1 MAGASH
7 DRGQRNSKHFQ
18 HLTTLSLLANLALRR
33 PRNIEASTLGRD
45 AMAGAISAVV
55 QIAYCISFAALI
67 FTGDLAGGFPLGLA
81 GLIMGTVVT
90 CVVIAV
96 TSTFS
101 PVIGGPDSPAVAVM
115 SVLASSIA
123 AGLAAKG
130 AGTETIIINVLI
142 ALSVS
147 TLLTGILLY
156 GVGALRLGQ
165 WLRFIPYPVIGG
177 FLAASGILLIT
188 GGMEVVTQ
196 TELSLSP
203 ASWQPFYSA
212 LYGPQILVA
221 ALFAL
226 AIPLLGRWVPA
237 YLALPVAFFAFL
249 LALDGSLFGL
259 VEDQEMRSAWFLP
272 ALGELTLW
280 WPANY
285 VFGSEVDWSVIAESS
300 AEIGSFCA
308 VMAIA
313 LLLDV
318 SSLEVARQKT
328 ADLDQE
334 FRSNGLA
341 NLLASVLGGFGGSLS
356 MNACVLLD
364 ESGATTRWAGAIV
377 GLVAAFI
384 LFSGIDVG
392 SVVPKAI
399 LGGMLAYLGAVILIE
414 LWEAPAQSSW
424 MEWALTGV
432 MTLVIINFGYFMGVV
447 VGVIGAC
454 LMFALN
460 YSRIGVIRRHL
471 TRHEF
476 SSNVERSPEQ
486 SRLLRDEGK
495 RMHVFWLSGFIFFG
509 SSNGL
514 FERIKG
520 AIEAQRDKPVGYV
533 VLDFSAVPGLDTSAV
548 LSLVKLRNYCEEHGV
563 TLGFSGLSESMRV
576 NFERADFFGLSR
588 PHQVFGSRN
597 EAIEWCEDMLL
608 MHHEV
613 GAASTH
619 SFESW
624 LQAEFGGKVDF
635 ARIASYMECQEMSN
649 GEFLFHQGEP
659 SDSIVLQASGSV
671 AITIVDEHG
680 RPIRLR
686 RMLGHTIV
694 GEMGFFRGVPRAAS
708 VIAEGPTVV
717 YRLTREAFDRMQA
730 EDPVAAAA
738 FHKLIIRLLSDR
750 LEFANREISAL
761 L

>member
-1 MAGASH
+1 MIGRTSTPSL
-7 DRGQRNSKHFQ
+7 RIRP
-18 HLTTLSLLANLALRR
+18 LSLLVNLALRR

-45 AMAGAISAVV
+45 AMAGSISAVV

-67 FTGDLAGGFPLGLA
+67 FTGDLAGGFSLGLA

-90 CVVIAV
+90 CVIIAV

-115 SVLASSIA
+115 SVLAASIA
-123 AGLAAKG
+123 TALAAKG
-130 AGTETIIINVLI
+130 ASTPQIIINVLV

-156 GVGALRLGQ
+156 GVGALRMGQ

-177 FLAASGILLIT
+177 FLAASGLLLIT

-196 TELSLSP
+196 TDLTLSP
-203 ASWQPFYSA
+203 SSWELLYSS
-212 LYGPQILVA
+212 LYGPQILIG
-221 ALFAL
+221 ALFAI
-226 AIPLLGRWVPA
+226 AIPVLGRWVPN
-237 YLALPVAFFAFL
+237 YLALPIAFFAFL
-249 LALDGSLFGL
+249 VLLDGSLLGL
-259 VEDQEMRSAWFLP
+259 VGDQAVRSSWFLP
-272 ALGELTLW
+272 SLGELSLW
-280 WPANY
+280 WPLSAMI
-285 VFGSEVDWSVIAESS
+285 GQQVDWGVIAQSS
-300 AEIGSFCA
+300 AEIGSFCG

-377 GLVAAFI
+377 GLVCAI
-384 LFSGIDVG
+384 VLFSGADVG

-399 LGGMLAYLGAVILIE
+399 LGGMLAYLGAVIIIE

-447 VGVIGAC
+447 LGVIGAC
-454 LMFALN
+454 LMFALS

-471 TRHEF
+471 TRQEF

-486 SRLLRDEGK
+486 SRLLREEGK
-495 RMHVFWLSGFIFFG
+495 RVHVFWLSGFIFFG

-520 AIEAQRDKPVGYV
+520 TIEVQREKPVAYV

-563 TLGFSGLSESMRV
+563 TLGFSGLNEVMRV
-576 NFERADFFGLSR
+576 SFERAGFFGSTR

-624 LQAEFGGKVDF
+624 LQSEFGGKVDF
-635 ARIASYMECQEMSN
+635 ARIASYMQRQELSN

-659 SDSIVLQASGSV
+659 SDSVVLQASGSV
-671 AITIVDEHG
+671 AITIIDEHG

-686 RMLGHTIV
+686 RMLGHTVV
-694 GEMGFFRGVPRAAS
+694 GEMGFFRRVPRAAS
-708 VIAEGPTVV
+708 VIAEGPTVI
-717 YRLTREAFDRMQA
+717 YRLTREAFEKMQQG
-730 EDPVAAAA
+730 DPTAAAA
-738 FHKLIIRLLSDR
+738 LHKLIIRLLSDR

>member
-1 MAGASH
+1 
-7 DRGQRNSKHFQ
+7 
-18 HLTTLSLLANLALRR
+18 LSLLANLALRH
-33 PRNIEASTLGRD
+33 PRNIDASTLGRD
-45 AMAGAISAVV
+45 AMAGGISAVV

-67 FTGDLAGGFPLGLA
+67 FTGDLASGFSLGLA

-90 CVVIAV
+90 CVVIAL

-115 SVLASSIA
+115 SVLAASIA
-123 AGLAAKG
+123 TALAAKG
-130 AGTETIIINVLI
+130 APTGQIVINVLV

-156 GVGALRLGQ
+156 GVGALKMGQ

-177 FLAASGILLIT
+177 FLAASGILLVT

-196 TELSLSP
+196 TNLTLSP
-203 ASWQPFYSA
+203 SSWQVLYSP
-212 LYGPQILVA
+212 LYAPQILIG
-221 ALFAL
+221 ALFA
-226 AIPLLGRWVPA
+226 ASIPVFGRFVPN
-237 YLALPVAFFAFL
+237 YLALPIAFFGFL
-249 LALDGSLFGL
+249 LILDVSLFGFFN
-259 VEDQEMRSAWFLP
+259 DATIHSAWFLP
-272 ALGELTLW
+272 SLGELTLW
-280 WPANY
+280 WPINAMI
-285 VFGSEVDWSVIAESS
+285 GQQVDWGVIAQSS
-300 AEIGSFCA
+300 AEIGSFCG

-328 ADLDQE
+328 SDLDQE

-341 NLLASVLGGFGGSLS
+341 NLVASVLGGFGGSLS
-356 MNACVLLD
+356 MNACLLLD
-364 ESGATTRWAGAIV
+364 ESGATTRWSGAIV
-377 GLVAAFI
+377 GIVCAII
-384 LFSGIDVG
+384 LFSGTDVG
-392 SVVPKAI
+392 SMVPKAI
-399 LGGMLAYLGAVILIE
+399 LAGMLAYLGAVILIE

-454 LMFALN
+454 LMFALS
-460 YSRIGVIRRHL
+460 YSRIGVVRRHL
-471 TRHEF
+471 TRQEF

-486 SRLLRDEGK
+486 TRLLREEGK
-495 RMHVFWLSGFIFFG
+495 RVHVFWLSGFIFFG

-514 FERIKG
+514 FERIKRT
-520 AIEAQRDKPVGYV
+520 IEAQRDKPVGYV

-548 LSLVKLRNYCEEHGV
+548 LSLVKLRNFCEENSV
-563 TLGFSGLSESMRV
+563 TLGFSGLSDIMRAS
-576 NFERADFFGLSR
+576 FEKADFFGTER
-588 PHQVFGSRN
+588 PHQLFGSRN

-608 MHHEV
+608 MYHEV

-624 LQAEFGGKVDF
+624 LQSEFGEKIEF
-635 ARIASYMECQEMSN
+635 EKITPYMQRQELKS
-649 GEFLFHQGEP
+649 GEFLFRQGEP
-659 SDSIVLQASGSV
+659 SDSVVLQASGSV
-671 AITIVDEHG
+671 AITIIDEHG

-686 RMLGHTIV
+686 RMIGHTVV
-694 GEMGFFRGVPRAAS
+694 GEMGFYRGVPRTAS
-708 VIAEGPTVV
+708 VIAEGPTVI
-717 YRLTREAFDRMQA
+717 YRLTREAFDTMQA
-730 EDPVAAAA
+730 ENPTAAASL
-738 FHKLIIRLLSDR
+738 HKLIIRLLSDR

>member
-1 MAGASH
+1 M
-7 DRGQRNSKHFQ
+7 
-18 HLTTLSLLANLALRR
+18 
-33 PRNIEASTLGRD
+33 EASTLGRD

-115 SVLASSIA
+115 SVLAASIA
-123 AGLAAKG
+123 TALAAKG
-130 AGTETIIINVLI
+130 ASTPQIIINVLV

-147 TLLTGILLY
+147 TLLTGVLLY
-156 GVGALRLGQ
+156 GIGALRMGQ

-177 FLAASGILLIT
+177 FLAASALLLIT
-188 GGMEVVTQ
+188 GGVEVVTQ
-196 TELSLSP
+196 TNLTLSP
-203 ASWQPFYSA
+203 SSWEVLYSP
-212 LYGPQILVA
+212 LYGPQILIGM
-221 ALFAL
+221 LFAVS
-226 AIPLLGRWVPA
+226 IPVLGRFVQS
-237 YLALPVAFFAFL
+237 YLALPIAFFAFL
-249 LALDGSLFGL
+249 TLLDGSLFGI
-259 VEDQEMRSAWFLP
+259 VSDETVRGAWFLP
-272 ALGELTLW
+272 KLGELSLW
-280 WPANY
+280 WPINAMI
-285 VFGSEVDWSVIAESS
+285 GSQVDWRVIAQSS
-300 AEIGSFCA
+300 AEIGSFCG

-328 ADLDQE
+328 SDLDQE

-356 MNACVLLD
+356 MNACLLLD
-364 ESGATTRWAGAIV
+364 ETGATTRWAGAIV
-377 GLVAAFI
+377 GLVCAI
-384 LFSGIDVG
+384 VLFSGTDVG

-399 LGGMLAYLGAVILIE
+399 LAGMLVYLGAVILIE

-447 VGVIGAC
+447 LGVIGAC
-454 LMFALN
+454 LMFALS

-471 TRHEF
+471 TRQEF

-486 SRLLRDEGK
+486 SRLLREEGK
-495 RMHVFWLSGFIFFG
+495 RVHVFWLSGFIFFG

-514 FERIKG
+514 FERIKR

-533 VLDFSAVPGLDTSAV
+533 VLDFGSVPGLDTSAV

-563 TLGFSGLSESMRV
+563 TLGFSGLSENMRV
-576 NFERADFFGLSR
+576 SFERADFFGSTR

-619 SFESW
+619 GFESW
-624 LQAEFGGKVDF
+624 LQSEFGGKIDF
-635 ARIASYMECQEMSN
+635 ARIASYMERQELSN

-659 SDSIVLQASGSV
+659 SDSVVLQETGCV
-671 AITIVDEHG
+671 AITIIDEHG

-686 RMLGHTIV
+686 RMIGHTVV
-694 GEMGFFRGVPRAAS
+694 GEMGFYRGVPRTAS
-708 VIAEGPTVV
+708 VIAEGPTVIH
-717 YRLTREAFDRMQA
+717 RLTREAFDKMQA
-730 EDPVAAAA
+730 EDPTAAAA
-738 FHKLIIRLLSDR
+738 LHKLIIRLLSDR

>member
-1 MAGASH
+1 
-7 DRGQRNSKHFQ
+7 
-18 HLTTLSLLANLALRR
+18 LSLLANLALRR
-33 PRNIEASTLGRD
+33 PRNVDASTLGRD

-67 FTGDLAGGFPLGLA
+67 FTGDLASGFPLGLA

-90 CVVIAV
+90 CVVIAL

-101 PVIGGPDSPAVAVM
+101 PVVGGPDSPAVAVM
-115 SVLASSIA
+115 GVLAASIA
-123 AGLAAKG
+123 AALASKG
-130 AGTETIIINVLI
+130 ASTPTIIINVLI

-156 GVGALRLGQ
+156 GIGALRLGQ

-188 GGMEVVTQ
+188 GGAEVVTQ
-196 TELSLSP
+196 TNLSLSP
-203 ASWQPFYSA
+203 STWADLYSSV
-212 LYGPQILVA
+212 YGPQIVIGL
-221 ALFAL
+221 LFAIS
-226 AIPLLGRWVPA
+226 IPLLGRWIPE
-237 YLALPVAFFAFL
+237 YLALPVAFFVFL
-249 LALDGSLFGL
+249 ILLDGSLFGL
-259 VEDQEMRSAWFLP
+259 AGDTVRSAWFLP
-272 ALGELTLW
+272 SLGQLTLW
-280 WPANY
+280 WPASAIMGN
-285 VFGSEVDWSVIAESS
+285 EVDWGVIAQSS
-300 AEIGSFCA
+300 AEIGSFCG

-328 ADLDQE
+328 GDLDQE

-356 MNACVLLD
+356 MNACLLLD
-364 ESGATTRWAGAIV
+364 ESGATTKWAGAIV
-377 GLVAAFI
+377 GIGCALI
-384 LFSGIDVG
+384 LFSGADVG

-399 LGGMLAYLGAVILIE
+399 LAGMLVYLGAIILIE
-414 LWEAPAQSSW
+414 LWQAPAQSSW

-454 LMFALN
+454 LMFALS

-471 TRHEF
+471 TRQEF

-486 SRLLRDEGK
+486 TRLLREEGK
-495 RMHVFWLSGFIFFG
+495 RVHVFWLSGFIFFG

-514 FERIKG
+514 FERIKRT
-520 AIEAQRDKPVGYV
+520 IESQQEKPVGYV
-533 VLDFSAVPGLDTSAV
+533 VLDFTSVPGLDTSAV
-548 LSLVKLRNYCEEHGV
+548 LSLVKLRNYCEEHDV
-563 TLGFSGLSESMRV
+563 TLGFSGLSEGMRV
-576 NFERADFFGLSR
+576 SFERAGFFGSTR
-588 PHQVFGSRN
+588 SHQVFGSRN

-613 GAASTH
+613 GEASTH

-624 LQAEFGGKVDF
+624 LESEFGGKIPF
-635 ARIASYMECQEMSN
+635 SRLTPYMERQELSN

-659 SDSIVLQASGSV
+659 SDSVVLQASGCV
-671 AITIVDEHG
+671 AITIIDEYG

-686 RMLGHTIV
+686 RMVGHTVV
-694 GEMGFFRGVPRAAS
+694 GEMGFYRDVPRTAS
-708 VIAEGPTVV
+708 VVAEEPTVV
-717 YRLTREAFDRMQA
+717 YRLTQQSFDRMQA
-730 EDPVAAAA
+730 EDPIAAAA
-738 FHKLIIRLLSDR
+738 LHKLIIRLLSDR

>member
-1 MAGASH
+1 M
-7 DRGQRNSKHFQ
+7 
-18 HLTTLSLLANLALRR
+18 SLLANLALRR
-33 PRNIEASTLGRD
+33 PRNIDATTFGRD

-55 QIAYCISFAALI
+55 QIAYCVSFAALI

-115 SVLASSIA
+115 SVLAASIA
-123 AGLAAKG
+123 TALAAKG
-130 AGTETIIINVLI
+130 ASTDQVIVNVLV

-147 TLLTGILLY
+147 TLLTGVLLY

-165 WLRFIPYPVIGG
+165 WLRFIPYPVVGG

-196 TELSLSP
+196 TDLTLLPS
-203 ASWQPFYSA
+203 SWALLYSK

-221 ALFAL
+221 MLFAV
-226 AIPLLGRWVPA
+226 AIPVMARFVPG
-237 YLALPVAFFAFL
+237 YLALPLAFFAFL
-249 LALDGSLFGL
+249 AVLNGSLFGI
-259 VEDQEMRSAWFLP
+259 VSDAGVRGAWFLP
-272 ALGELTLW
+272 ELGELSLW
-280 WPANY
+280 WPLNAMI
-285 VFGSEVDWSVIAESS
+285 GDQVDWGVIAQSS
-300 AEIGSFCA
+300 AEIGSFCG

-318 SSLEVARQKT
+318 SSLEVARQKSG
-328 ADLDQE
+328 DLDQE

-356 MNACVLLD
+356 MNACLLLD

-377 GLVAAFI
+377 GLVCALI
-384 LFSGIDVG
+384 LFSGFDIG
-392 SVVPKAI
+392 SIVPKAI
-399 LGGMLAYLGAVILIE
+399 LAGMLIYLGAVILIE
-414 LWEAPAQSSW
+414 LWNAPAESSW
-424 MEWALTGV
+424 MEWALTGI
-432 MTLVIINFGYFMGVV
+432 MTFVIINFGYFMGVV
-447 VGVIGAC
+447 LGVIGAC
-454 LMFALN
+454 LMFALS

-471 TRHEF
+471 TRQDF

-486 SRLLRDEGK
+486 SRLLREEGK
-495 RMHVFWLSGFIFFG
+495 RVHVFWLSGFIFFG

-514 FERIKG
+514 FERIKRV
-520 AIEAQRDKPVGYV
+520 IEAQQDKPVGYV
-533 VLDFSAVPGLDTSAV
+533 VLDFGAVPGLDTSAV
-548 LSLVKLRNYCEEHGV
+548 LSLVKLRNYCEEHDV
-563 TLGFSGLSESMRV
+563 TLGFSGLSDSMRGI
-576 NFERADFFGLSR
+576 FERAGFFGGKR
-588 PHQVFGSRN
+588 AHQVFASRN
-597 EAIEWCEDMLL
+597 EAVEWCEDMLL
-608 MHHEV
+608 MYHEV

-624 LQAEFGGKVDF
+624 LESEFGGAVDF
-635 ARIASYMECQEMSN
+635 ARIASFMERQELNN

-659 SDSIVLQASGSV
+659 ADSVVLQASGSV
-671 AITIVDEHG
+671 AITIIDEHG

-686 RMLGHTIV
+686 RMVGHTVV
-694 GEMGFFRGVPRAAS
+694 GEMGFYRGVPRTAS
-708 VIAEGPTVV
+708 VIAEEPTIV
-717 YRLTREAFDRMQA
+717 YRLTRDGFDRMQ
-730 EDPVAAAA
+730 EKDPAAAA
-738 FHKLIIRLLSDR
+738 ALHKLIIRLLSDR

>member
-1 MAGASH
+1 
-7 DRGQRNSKHFQ
+7 
-18 HLTTLSLLANLALRR
+18 LSLLANLALRR
-33 PRNIEASTLGRD
+33 PRNIDASTLGRD

-67 FTGDLAGGFPLGLA
+67 FTGDLAAGFPLGLA

-90 CVVIAV
+90 CVVIAL

-115 SVLASSIA
+115 GVLAASIA
-123 AGLAAKG
+123 AALAAKG
-130 AGTETIIINVLI
+130 ASTPTIIINVLV

-156 GVGALRLGQ
+156 GIGALRLGQ

-188 GGMEVVTQ
+188 GGAEVVTQ
-196 TELSLSP
+196 TNLSLSP
-203 ASWQPFYSA
+203 SSWEVLYSSV
-212 LYGPQILVA
+212 YGPQILVGL
-221 ALFAL
+221 LFAV
-226 AIPLLGRWVPA
+226 AIPVLGRWIPD
-237 YLALPVAFFAFL
+237 YLALPVAFFTFL
-249 LALDGSLFGL
+249 AAMDGSLFGI
-259 VEDQEMRSAWFLP
+259 VKDETVRSAWFLP
-272 ALGELTLW
+272 SLGELTLW

-285 VFGSEVDWSVIAESS
+285 LFGDQVDWGVIAQSS
-300 AEIGSFCA
+300 AEIGSFCG

-364 ESGATTRWAGAIV
+364 ESGATTKWAGAIV
-377 GLVAAFI
+377 GVGCAII
-384 LFSGIDVG
+384 LFSGADVG

-399 LGGMLAYLGAVILIE
+399 LGGMLAYLGAVIIIE

-454 LMFALN
+454 LMFALS

-471 TRHEF
+471 TRQEF

-486 SRLLRDEGK
+486 TRLLREEGK
-495 RMHVFWLSGFIFFG
+495 RVHVFWLSGFIFFG

-514 FERIKG
+514 FERIKR
-520 AIEAQRDKPVGYV
+520 AIEVQRDKPVGYV
-533 VLDFSAVPGLDTSAV
+533 VLDFSSVPGLDTSAV

-576 NFERADFFGLSR
+576 SFERADFFGITR
-588 PHQVFGSRN
+588 AHQVFGSRN

-624 LQAEFGGKVDF
+624 LESELGSKVDF
-635 ARIASYMECQEMSN
+635 ARIAPYLERQELSN
-649 GEFLFHQGEP
+649 GEFLFQQGEP
-659 SDSIVLQASGSV
+659 SDSVVLQASGCV
-671 AITIVDEHG
+671 AIMIIDELG

-686 RMLGHTIV
+686 RMIGHTVV
-694 GEMGFFRGVPRAAS
+694 GEMGFYRGMPRTAS
-708 VIAEGPTVV
+708 VVAEGPTVI
-717 YRLTREAFDRMQA
+717 YRLTQAAFDKMQD
-730 EDPVAAAA
+730 EDPTAAAA
-738 FHKLIIRLLSDR
+738 LHKLIIRLLSDR

>member
-1 MAGASH
+1 
-7 DRGQRNSKHFQ
+7 
-18 HLTTLSLLANLALRR
+18 
-33 PRNIEASTLGRD
+33 
-45 AMAGAISAVV
+45 
-55 QIAYCISFAALI
+55 
-67 FTGDLAGGFPLGLA
+67 
-81 GLIMGTVVT
+81 MGTVVT
-90 CVVIAV
+90 CLIITL

-115 SVLASSIA
+115 SVLAASIA
-123 AGLAAKG
+123 TALAAKG
-130 AGTETIIINVLI
+130 ASTPQIIINVLV

-147 TLLTGILLY
+147 TLLTGVLLY
-156 GVGALRLGQ
+156 GVGALKLGQ
-165 WLRFIPYPVIGG
+165 WLRFVPYPVIGG
-177 FLAASGILLIT
+177 FLAASGLLLIT

-196 TELSLSP
+196 TNLSLAPS
-203 ASWQPFYSA
+203 SWEILYSA
-212 LYGPQILVA
+212 LYGPQILIG
-221 ALFAL
+221 ALFAV
-226 AIPLLGRWVPA
+226 AIPVLARWVA
-237 YLALPVAFFAFL
+237 SYLALPIAFFAFL
-249 LALDGSLFGL
+249 ILLDGSLFG
-259 VEDQEMRSAWFLP
+259 VVGDGAVRSAWFLP
-272 ALGELTLW
+272 SLGELTLW
-280 WPANY
+280 WPANF
-285 VFGSEVDWSVIAESS
+285 VFGNQVDWGVIAQSS
-300 AEIGSFCA
+300 AEIGSFCG

-318 SSLEVARQKT
+318 SSLEVARQK
-328 ADLDQE
+328 ASDLDQE

-356 MNACVLLD
+356 MNGCVLLD

-377 GLVAAFI
+377 GLVAALI

-399 LGGMLAYLGAVILIE
+399 LGGMLAYLGAVIIFE

-447 VGVIGAC
+447 LGVIGAC
-454 LMFALN
+454 LMFALS
-460 YSRIGVIRRHL
+460 YSRIGVIKRHL
-471 TRHEF
+471 TRQEF

-486 SRLLRDEGK
+486 THLLRDEGA
-495 RMHVFWLSGFIFFG
+495 RIHVFWLSGFIFFG

-514 FERIKG
+514 FERIKRT
-520 AIEAQRDKPVGYV
+520 IDAQREKPVGYV

-548 LSLVKLRNYCEEHGV
+548 LSLVKLRIYCEEHGV

-576 NFERADFFGLSR
+576 SFERAGFFGSTR

-624 LQAEFGGKVDF
+624 LQSEFGGELDF
-635 ARIASYMECQEMSN
+635 ARIASYMDRQELSN

-659 SDSIVLQASGSV
+659 SDSVVLQASGCV
-671 AITIVDEHG
+671 AVTIIDEHG

-686 RMLGHTIV
+686 RMIGHTVV
-694 GEMGFFRGVPRAAS
+694 GEMGFYRGVARTAS

-717 YRLTREAFDRMQA
+717 YRLTQKAFDQMQA
-730 EDPVAAAA
+730 EDPTAAAA
-738 FHKLIIRLLSDR
+738 LHKLIIRLLSDR

>member
-1 MAGASH
+1 M
-7 DRGQRNSKHFQ
+7 
-18 HLTTLSLLANLALRR
+18 SLLANLALR
-33 PRNIEASTLGRD
+33 PRNIDASTLGRD
-45 AMAGAISAVV
+45 AVAGAISAVL
-55 QIAYCISFAALI
+55 QLAYCISFAALI
-67 FTGDLAGGFPLGLA
+67 FTGDLAGGFAMGLS
-81 GLIMGTVVT
+81 GLIMGVVVT
-90 CVVIAV
+90 CVIIAV
-96 TSTFS
+96 TSTFA
-101 PVIGGPDSPAVAVM
+101 PVVGGPDSPAVAVM
-115 SVLASSIA
+115 SVLAASIA

-130 AGTETIIINVLI
+130 ASNEQIIINVLV

-147 TLLTGILLY
+147 TLLTGVLLY

-177 FLAASGILLIT
+177 FLAASGFLLIT

-203 ASWQPFYSA
+203 ASWGPFLSS
-212 LYGPQILVA
+212 LYAPQIVVG
-221 ALFAL
+221 ALFAI
-226 AIPLLGRWVPA
+226 AIPLLARWIPA
-237 YLALPVAFFAFL
+237 FLSLPVAFFAFL
-249 LALDGSLFGL
+249 AVLNGTLFG
-259 VEDQEMRSAWFLP
+259 VVGDESIRSAWFLP
-272 ALGELTLW
+272 SLGELTLW

-285 VFGSEVDWSVIAESS
+285 VFGNQVDWGVLALSA
-300 AEIGSFCA
+300 AEIGSFCG

-334 FRSNGLA
+334 FRSNGVA
-341 NLLASVLGGFGGSLS
+341 NLLASALGGFGGSLS
-356 MNACVLLD
+356 MNGCVLLD
-364 ESGATTRWAGAIV
+364 ESGATTRWAGAII
-377 GLVAAFI
+377 GLVCAI
-384 LFSGIDVG
+384 VLFSGVDVG

-424 MEWALTGV
+424 MEWALTGL
-432 MTLVIINFGYFMGVV
+432 MTLVIINFGYFMGVM

-454 LMFALN
+454 LMFAVN

-471 TRHEF
+471 TRQEF

-486 SRLLRDEGK
+486 SRLLREEGK
-495 RMHVFWLSGFIFFG
+495 RVHVFWLSGFIFFG

-514 FERIKG
+514 FERIKR
-520 AIEAQRDKPVGYV
+520 AIEAQGDKPVGYV

-548 LSLVKLRNYCEEHGV
+548 LSLVKLRNFCEENDV

-576 NFERADFFGLSR
+576 SFERAGFFGAAR

-597 EAIEWCEDMLL
+597 EAIEWGEDMLL

-624 LQAEFGGKVDF
+624 LEAELGGKVDF
-635 ARIASYMECQEMSN
+635 ARIVSHMQRQELSI

-659 SDSIVLQASGSV
+659 SDSVVLQASGSV
-671 AITIVDEHG
+671 AITIIDEHG

-717 YRLTREAFDRMQA
+717 YRLTREAFDKMQS
-730 EDPVAAAA
+730 EDPAAAAA

>member
-1 MAGASH
+1 
-7 DRGQRNSKHFQ
+7 
-18 HLTTLSLLANLALRR
+18 
-33 PRNIEASTLGRD
+33 
-45 AMAGAISAVV
+45 MAGAISAVV

-67 FTGDLAGGFPLGLA
+67 FTGDLAAGFPLGLA

-90 CVVIAV
+90 CVVIAL

-115 SVLASSIA
+115 GVLAASIA
-123 AGLAAKG
+123 TALVAKG
-130 AGTETIIINVLI
+130 ASTPTIIINVLV

-188 GGMEVVTQ
+188 GGAEVVTQ
-196 TELSLSP
+196 TNLSLSP
-203 ASWQPFYSA
+203 SSWEVLYSSV
-212 LYGPQILVA
+212 YGPQILIGL
-221 ALFAL
+221 LFAV
-226 AIPLLGRWVPA
+226 AIPVLGRWIPD

-249 LALDGSLFGL
+249 AAMDGSLFGI
-259 VEDQEMRSAWFLP
+259 VKDETVRGAWFLP
-272 ALGELTLW
+272 SLGELTLW
-280 WPANY
+280 WPATY
-285 VFGSEVDWSVIAESS
+285 VFGDQVDWGVIAQSS
-300 AEIGSFCA
+300 AEIGSFCG

-364 ESGATTRWAGAIV
+364 ESGATTKWAGAIV
-377 GLVAAFI
+377 GVGCAII
-384 LFSGIDVG
+384 LFSGADVG

-399 LGGMLAYLGAVILIE
+399 LGGMLAYLGAVIIIE

-432 MTLVIINFGYFMGVV
+432 MTLVIINFGYFMGVM

-454 LMFALN
+454 LMFALS

-471 TRHEF
+471 TRQEF

-486 SRLLRDEGK
+486 TRLLREEGK
-495 RMHVFWLSGFIFFG
+495 RVHVFWLSGFIFFG

-514 FERIKG
+514 FERIKR
-520 AIEAQRDKPVGYV
+520 AIEVQHDKPVGFV
-533 VLDFSAVPGLDTSAV
+533 VLDFSSVPGLDTSAV

-563 TLGFSGLSESMRV
+563 TLGFSGLSESMHV
-576 NFERADFFGLSR
+576 SFERADFFGSTR
-588 PHQVFGSRN
+588 PHQVFASRN
-597 EAIEWCEDMLL
+597 EAVEWCEDMLL

-613 GAASTH
+613 GSASTH

-624 LQAEFGGKVDF
+624 LEAELGGKVDF
-635 ARIASYMECQEMSN
+635 ARIAPYMQREDLSN
-649 GEFLFHQGEP
+649 GEFLFRQGEP
-659 SDSIVLQASGSV
+659 ADSVVLQASGCV
-671 AITIVDEHG
+671 AIMIIDEHG

-686 RMLGHTIV
+686 RMVGHTVV
-694 GEMGFFRGVPRAAS
+694 GEMGFYRDVPRTAS
-708 VIAEGPTVV
+708 VVAEGPTVI
-717 YRLTREAFDRMQA
+717 YRLRREAFDKMQA
-730 EDPVAAAA
+730 EDPTAAATL
-738 FHKLIIRLLSDR
+738 HKLIIRLLSDR

>member
-1 MAGASH
+1 MAGV
-7 DRGQRNSKHFQ
+7 
-18 HLTTLSLLANLALRR
+18 
-33 PRNIEASTLGRD
+33 
-45 AMAGAISAVV
+45 ISAVV

-67 FTGDLAGGFPLGLA
+67 FTGDLAGGFSLGLA

-90 CVVIAV
+90 CVVISM

-115 SVLASSIA
+115 SVLAASIA
-123 AGLAAKG
+123 TALAAKG
-130 AGTETIIINVLI
+130 ASTPQIIINVLV

-156 GVGALRLGQ
+156 GVGALRMGQ

-177 FLAASGILLIT
+177 FLVASALLLLT

-196 TELSLSP
+196 TDLTLSP
-203 ASWQPFYSA
+203 SSWQLLYSS
-212 LYGPQILVA
+212 LYGPQILIG
-221 ALFAL
+221 ALFAI
-226 AIPLLGRWVPA
+226 AIPVLGRWVPS
-237 YLALPVAFFAFL
+237 YLALPIAFFAFL
-249 LALDGSLFGL
+249 VILDGTLFGL
-259 VEDQEMRSAWFLP
+259 VGNEAVRGAWFLP
-272 ALGELTLW
+272 SLGELSLW
-280 WPANY
+280 WPLSAMI
-285 VFGSEVDWSVIAESS
+285 GEQVDWGVIAQSS
-300 AEIGSFCA
+300 AEIGSFCG

-318 SSLEVARQKT
+318 TSLEVARQKT

-356 MNACVLLD
+356 MNACLLLD
-364 ESGATTRWAGAIV
+364 ESGATTRWAGVIV
-377 GLVAAFI
+377 GLVCAI
-384 LFSGIDVG
+384 VLFSGADVG
-392 SVVPKAI
+392 SIVPKAI
-399 LGGMLAYLGAVILIE
+399 LGGMLAYLGAVIIVE

-424 MEWALTGV
+424 MEWVLTGV

-454 LMFALN
+454 LMFALS

-471 TRHEF
+471 TRQEF

-486 SRLLRDEGK
+486 SRLLREEGK
-495 RMHVFWLSGFIFFG
+495 RVHVFWLSGFIFFG

-563 TLGFSGLSESMRV
+563 TLGFSGLSEVMRV
-576 NFERADFFGLSR
+576 SFERAGFFGTTR
-588 PHQVFGSRN
+588 PHQVFASRN

-624 LQAEFGGKVDF
+624 LQSEFGGTLDF
-635 ARIASYMECQEMSN
+635 ARIASYMEYQELTN

-659 SDSIVLQASGSV
+659 SDSIVLQASGCV
-671 AITIVDEHG
+671 AITIVDEHA

-686 RMLGHTIV
+686 RMLGHTVV

-708 VIAEGPTVV
+708 VIAEGPTVI
-717 YRLTREAFDRMQA
+717 YRLTRKAFEEMQA
-730 EDPVAAAA
+730 KDPTAAAA
-738 FHKLIIRLLSDR
+738 LHKLIIRLLSDR